1 MKKKKT
7 AITLIILCC
16 IVLITA
22 AFFHFRRDA
31 GNSSYIEYHF
41 RNAQLLSE
49 HYDKHG
55 KEMGF
60 ASKEDYEK
68 AASDVANDS
77 SALHKKEKEDN
88 DDVYYLV
95 ETNEIVIIS
104 YDGYIRTFF
113 CPDSGISYFN
123 RQ

>member
-1 MKKKKT
+1 M
-7 AITLIILCC
+7 ILICC

-22 AFFHFRRDA
+22 AFFRLRTEPE
-31 GNSSYIEYHF
+31 NITYIEYHF
-41 RNAQLLSE
+41 RNAQLLKE

-60 ASKEDYEK
+60 DSKEDYEK
-68 AASDVANDS
+68 AASDVANNS